1 MAGRSSDLPWGTF
14 LFRPIGGGILLF
26 ALLSVIY
33 NIYAVVIKKG
43 KASLEEIE

>member
-1 MAGRSSDLPWGTF
+1 LYIALNGKCKEQ
-14 LFRPIGGGILLF
+14 FRPIAGGILLL
-26 ALLSVIY
+26 AILSVIY

>member
-1 MAGRSSDLPWGTF
+1 VIR
-14 LFRPIGGGILLF
+14 LF
-26 ALLSVIY
+26 AILSVIY